1 MGKTGFEALSRRER
15 EVLRA
20 VSRGLS
26 TPEIAHELGLSE
38 NTVNGYA
45 NAAKQKVGAPNRR
58 HAAYMLSAHE
68 AAQSIPQELRY
79 QNQRIASAPETD
91 AVPVSHWVE
100 EERATFAPFEPMAE
114 DPVERGAKPDPL
126 RTTMLIALITMAIVI
141 LLLALRPLAD
151 SAAAVAN
158 SIDPITFE

>member
-1 MGKTGFEALSRRER
+1 MGKMGFDALSRREL

-20 VSRGLS
+20 VGRGLS

-45 NAAKQKVGAPNRR
+45 NTAKQKVGAPNRR
-58 HAAYMLSAHE
+58 HAAYMLTAHE
-68 AAQSIPQELRY
+68 AANSIPQELRY
-79 QNQRIASAPETD
+79 QNQRIAEGPETE
-91 AVPVSHWVE
+91 AIPVSHRIE
-100 EERATFAPFEPMAE
+100 EERVKFAPFEPVAE
-114 DPVERGAKPDPL
+114 DPIERGAKPDPL